1 MWSIALVL
9 LAVLVGSSMQRVTGM
24 GFALVAA
31 PFLVLLLGPVD
42 GVILVNL
49 CSVLTAAIILT
60 RVVRDVDWR
69 RAGVLA
75 LFALVG
81 IVPGAMI
88 LQYVP
93 AAWLEISIG
102 VLIAAGLTVSV
113 NLSRVH
119 NRDGHSLRAVAG
131 ISSGF
136 MNATAGVGGPAV
148 SIYALATNWPHRSFA
163 ATMQPYFL
171 FIGLTSLGAKFA
183 TGSAEVPPLQSWVWL
198 SVAAAC
204 IAGLILG
211 EVLARIVKPHIARRL
226 LIVVAYVGAVATVV
240 RGITQLVG

>member
-1 MWSIALVL
+1 MLI
-9 LAVLVGSSMQRVTGM
+9 GSSMQRVTGM

-31 PFLVLLLGPVD
+31 PFLVLLLGPID

-49 CSVLTAAIILT
+49 CSALTAAIILT

-102 VLIAAGLTVSV
+102 LLIAAGLTVSV
-113 NLSRVH
+113 NLGRVH
-119 NRDGHSLRAVAG
+119 IRDRNSFRAIAG

-183 TGSAEVPPLQSWVWL
+183 SGSAEVPALQSWVWL
-198 SVAAAC
+198 LVAAAC

-226 LIVVAYVGAVATVV
+226 LIVVAYIGSAATIA

>member
-1 MWSIALVL
+1 
-9 LAVLVGSSMQRVTGM
+9 MQRVTGM

-49 CSVLTAAIILT
+49 CSALTAAIILT

-81 IVPGAMI
+81 VVPGAMI

-113 NLSRVH
+113 NLGRVH
-119 NRDGHSLRAVAG
+119 IRDGHSLRAIAG

-136 MNATAGVGGPAV
+136 MNVTAGVGGPAV
-148 SIYALATNWPHRSFA
+148 SIYALATSWPHQSFA

-171 FIGLTSLGAKFA
+171 FVGLTSLGAKFA
-183 TGSAEVPPLQSWVWL
+183 AGSAEVPSLQSWVWL
-198 SVAAAC
+198 LVAAAC

-211 EVLARIVKPHIARRL
+211 EMLSRIVRPYIARRL
-226 LIVVAYVGAVATVV
+226 LIVVAYVGAAATVV

>member
-1 MWSIALVL
+1 MWSIVLVL

-42 GVILVNL
+42 GVILTNL
-49 CSVLTAAIILT
+49 CSALTAAIILT

-69 RAGVLA
+69 RAGALA
-75 LFALVG
+75 LFAIAG

-88 LQYVP
+88 LRYVS
-93 AAWLEISIG
+93 AAWLEIAIG
-102 VLIAAGLTVSV
+102 VLIAVGLTASV
-113 NLSRVH
+113 NLGRVH
-119 NRDGHSLRAVAG
+119 IRDRRSFRAIAG
-131 ISSGF
+131 VFSGF

-183 TGSAEVPPLQSWVWL
+183 SGSAGVPALQGWVWL
-198 SVAAAC
+198 LVAVAC
-204 IAGLILG
+204 VAGLIQG
-211 EVLARIVKPHIARRL
+211 EVLARFLKPHIARRL
-226 LIVVAYVGAVATVV
+226 LVIVAYTGAAATIARGVAE
-240 RGITQLVG
+240 LVG

>member
-1 MWSIALVL
+1 M
-9 LAVLVGSSMQRVTGM
+9 
-24 GFALVAA
+24 
-31 PFLVLLLGPVD
+31 
-42 GVILVNL
+42 
-49 CSVLTAAIILT
+49 
-60 RVVRDVDWR
+60 VRDVDWR

-81 IVPGAMI
+81 IVPGAMT

-102 VLIAAGLTVSV
+102 VLIAADLAVSV
-113 NLSRVH
+113 NLGHVH
-119 NRDGHSLRAVAG
+119 TRDRRSLRAMTG
-131 ISSGF
+131 SSSGF

-183 TGSAEVPPLQSWVWL
+183 SGSAEVPALESWVWL
-198 SVAAAC
+198 LVSAAC

-211 EVLARIVKPHIARRL
+211 EMLARIVKPYIARRL
-226 LIVVAYVGAVATVV
+226 HIVVAYIGSVATIA
-240 RGITQLVG
+240 RGITQLVGCGFREGACPARTTRRTHPDADELTSALGRGGEAQPLD